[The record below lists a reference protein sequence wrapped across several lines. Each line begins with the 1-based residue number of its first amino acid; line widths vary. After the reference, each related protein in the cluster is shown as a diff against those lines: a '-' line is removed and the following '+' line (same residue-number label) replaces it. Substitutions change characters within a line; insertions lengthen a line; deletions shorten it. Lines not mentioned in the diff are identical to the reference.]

1 MRIASGLSSRF
12 TLKGIALIWES
23 PWQPVVNL
31 HRFKRT
37 SGEKMLCDRELV
49 YESLSNLYS
58 RHGQGQSPLEEFNRR
73 VRERLGPRILQ
84 QLRVNVPLRYTVSMV
99 LVSTLPLLSWV
110 IWIISQGPDEP
121 LAGLD
126 YAVWCTREI
135 LQLVQGCLAITFSFP
150 FTNRLLKLRKLK
162 LFKDRAKCLS
172 ACLAPVLGF
181 TIGFVWASFEFAKAL
196 SEDTSLLPLLPF
208 SLAVALNILLYYF

>member
-1 MRIASGLSSRF
+1 
-12 TLKGIALIWES
+12 
-23 PWQPVVNL
+23 
-31 HRFKRT
+31 
-37 SGEKMLCDRELV
+37 MLCDRELV

-58 RHGQGQSPLEEFNRR
+58 RHGQDPLEAFNRS

-84 QLRVNVPLRYTVSMV
+84 QLHVNVPLRYTVSMV

-150 FTNRLLKLRKLK
+150 FTNRLLKLRKLQ
-162 LFKDRAKCLS
+162 LFRDRAKCLS
-172 ACLAPVLGF
+172 ALLSPVLGF

-208 SLAVALNILLYYF
+208 SAAVALNISLYYF